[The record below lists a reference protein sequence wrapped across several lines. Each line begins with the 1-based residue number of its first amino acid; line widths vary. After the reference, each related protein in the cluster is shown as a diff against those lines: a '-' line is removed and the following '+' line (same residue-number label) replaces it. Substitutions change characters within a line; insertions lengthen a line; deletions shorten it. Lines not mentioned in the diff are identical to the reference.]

1 MLICAIEDADVALWP
16 MAFQADLLRRP
27 PFVRDV
33 DRPIEIDEHRVVQL
47 FYTVELGLEVSS
59 RAGTNMALDARDLGM
74 RSSLRS
80 NKLRL
85 HWHMATLAAK
95 IDRLGV
101 LIGFVA
107 AEGS

>member
-1 MLICAIEDADVALWP
+1 
-16 MAFQADLLRRP
+16 
-27 PFVRDV
+27 
-33 DRPIEIDEHRVVQL
+33 
-47 FYTVELGLEVSS
+47 
-59 RAGTNMALDARDLGM
+59 MALDARDLGM